1 MDLKKTADSLKKR
14 GYEVSCFST
23 AKEAAEYL
31 NEKIDGKTVG
41 FGDSETLLSMHL
53 FEILQ
58 THNDVYHPMFP
69 REGKGFY
76 STARDCLTTE
86 IFLLSANGLA
96 ETGEIVNIDGTGNRI
111 AGSLAVRLGVDDG
124 FRPANTIVDLRYN
137 NDELEDPFIN
147 RDHAVALGLATYRE
161 LDGMYDIA
169 RKANDLLKELFHRA
183 GIELVDMKIEFGRAS
198 DNGDIIISDEISPDT
213 CRLWDEESGE
223 RLDKDRFRLDL
234 GDVTESYRTVLERL
248 ENVLEIDEEE

>member
-1 MDLKKTADSLKKR
+1 MIDKR
-14 GYEVSCFST
+14 ECVFRGNEKQVFATSDPHMVIFRYTDVTVAYNNIKRARFQGKGVLDNRIS
-23 AKEAAEYL
+23 ALLLDYL
-31 NEKIDGKTVG
+31 NENGVETHYV
-41 FGDSETLLSMHL
+41 ETLAPDEQLCRKI
-53 FEILQ
+53 EIIPLQ
-58 THNDVYHPMFP
+58 VVVH
-69 REGKGFY
+69 
-76 STARDCLTTE
+76 
-86 IFLLSANGLA
+86 
-96 ETGEIVNIDGTGNRI
+96 NRI
-111 AGSLAVRLGVDDG
+111 AGSLAVRLGVEDG